1 MLEVFRPVLL
11 PQHLDRV
18 LDMIL
23 LVLITDRFRSACF
36 DATKKT
42 DSVPEGTTIMVGCLP
57 D

>member
-1 MLEVFRPVLL
+1 MEVFRPVLL